1 MTYPAY
7 REAMDDPGR
16 HRRLVASVPKPE
28 ELSESDALAR
38 IADAK
43 DRESEVAFLAWQKRH
58 PPAKPKQKHLRV
70 PEELRLEV
78 LRLHDKGDGL
88 TRIARAMG
96 LHRSTVQRI
105 VEKGREG

>member
-43 DRESEVAFLAWQKRH
+43 DRESEAAFLAWQKRH

-70 PEELRLEV
+70 PEALRWRV
-78 LRLHDKGDGL
+78 LRLQAKGDSL
-88 TRIARAMG
+88 ARIATVTG
-96 LHRSTVQRI
+96 LNRSTVQRI
-105 VEKGREG
+105 VERGREG